1 MVQREIAE
9 VKNKLDQNSVHNA
22 LQTVK
27 QLISRPAGIFDLHA
41 VIAALEH
48 LVDTAREK
56 NDAQASRYNSILKQT
71 RPLSSHASFQ
81 PVLLKLLGDKE
92 EIAIAKEIEKAF
104 KHSSSVRPLMGNPRM
119 PYSNPRVTIT
129 CYACGLRGHIARNCR
144 VRKARNNSN

>member
-27 QLISRPAGIFDLHA
+27 QLISRPAGIFDVHA
-41 VIAALEH
+41 VVAALEH

-56 NDAQASRYNSILKQT
+56 NDAQASHYNST

-81 PVLLKLLGDKE
+81 PVLLKLLGEKE

-119 PYSNPRVTIT
+119 PYLNPRVTIT

-144 VRKARNNSN
+144 VRTARNNSN